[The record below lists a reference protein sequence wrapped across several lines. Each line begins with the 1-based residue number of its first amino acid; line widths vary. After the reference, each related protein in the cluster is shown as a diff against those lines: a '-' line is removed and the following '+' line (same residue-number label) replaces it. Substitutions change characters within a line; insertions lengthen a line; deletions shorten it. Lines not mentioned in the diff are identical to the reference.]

1 MGAVTARALFQAHID
16 GLTAMDVSTLPVP
29 ISAAWTMDQAVGDID
44 IVTLASGT
52 TTLAM
57 PTGATM
63 LVIIPPPTNVTPIVL
78 KGAAGDTGVALNPN
92 CATVLALAITPL
104 ILQTTAAISAV
115 RLIWL

>member
-16 GLTAMDVSTLPVP
+16 GLTALDVSTLPVP

-44 IVTLASGT
+44 IVNLASGT

-57 PTGATM
+57 PSGATM
-63 LVIIPPPTNVTPIVL
+63 LIIIPPPTNVTSIVL

-92 CATVLALAITPL
+92 CATVLALAVTPIL
-104 ILQTTAAISAV
+104 LQTTAAISALLLM
-115 RLIWL
+115 RL